1 SPLDLPPT
9 EGHDPVTGEK
19 VYREAD
25 PDEDLCALAF
35 KVVVTEGRKLVYIR
49 IYSGSLKVG
58 DDIYNVNLQKKEKV
72 SRVYKIHANH
82 RDRMDEARTGDIV
95 GIVGLKESSTGH
107 TLTKTKPILL
117 EPIELYQPVI
127 SMAVEPK
134 RNVDQ
139 EKLLLALQ
147 RVADEDP
154 TFIVRTDESSFQTVV
169 SGMGELHLDVV
180 MRRIKEEFGVDVLM
194 GKPQVVYK
202 ESIERTATVEQPF
215 EKLINGTLYR
225 GSVTLS
231 LAPNGRGKGIIITP
245 DILKQQPEFPYIT
258 AIEEGVTEGSQMG
271 VVKGFPLT
279 DVRVTIHDA
288 SFNNPD
294 FARLTLKMA
303 AYEGFKKA
311 CGEAGPVLLV
321 PLMSLTV
328 TTPNE
333 FLGEI
338 IADLHAR
345 KCQINNVQSQDKIT
359 IVEANAPLTRMF
371 GYSTDI
377 RSLSQG
383 RASFTMFF
391 SHYDKVESE

>member
-1 SPLDLPPT
+1 V
-9 EGHDPVTGEK
+9 H
-19 VYREAD
+19 
-25 PDEDLCALAF
+25 
-35 KVVVTEGRKLVYIR
+35 
-49 IYSGSLKVG
+49 
-58 DDIYNVNLQKKEKV
+58 
-72 SRVYKIHANH
+72 
-82 RDRMDEARTGDIV
+82 
-95 GIVGLKESSTGH
+95 
-107 TLTKTKPILL
+107 
-117 EPIELYQPVI
+117 
-127 SMAVEPK
+127 
-134 RNVDQ
+134 
-139 EKLLLALQ
+139 
-147 RVADEDP
+147 
-154 TFIVRTDESSFQTVV
+154 
-169 SGMGELHLDVV
+169 
-180 MRRIKEEFGVDVLM
+180 
-194 GKPQVVYK
+194 
-202 ESIERTATVEQPF
+202 
-215 EKLINGTLYR
+215 
-225 GSVTLS
+225 
-231 LAPNGRGKGIIITP
+231 
-245 DILKQQPEFPYIT
+245 
-258 AIEEGVTEGSQMG
+258 
-271 VVKGFPLT
+271 
-279 DVRVTIHDA
+279 VTIHDA

-311 CGEAGPVLLV
+311 CEEAGPVLLV